1 MKPVIGITPS
11 LQDESVMLHRDLT
24 HSVFRAG
31 GIPLILPYPRYQSP
45 GHLQLQYEVEGL
57 VERIDGLLL
66 SGGGDIDPTL
76 FGEEPIPG
84 LGQITPD
91 RDRLEIELIQL
102 FMEKDRPLLAICRG
116 CQILNVAAGG
126 TMYQDLYK
134 QRRGLLQHF
143 QHAPRH
149 HASHYV
155 TIQANTLLHQ
165 ITGLDVYKVN
175 SFHHQAVK
183 DPAAD
188 FVVSATSRDGV
199 IEAIESRHHRF
210 VLGVQWHPENMTE
223 TDEQAQ
229 KLFEKFVEA
238 CR

>member
-24 HSVFRAG
+24 HAVFKAG
-31 GIPLILPYPRYQSP
+31 GIPVILPYPRFHAHGP
-45 GHLQLQYEVEGL
+45 RQYDIEGL
-57 VERIDGLLL
+57 TERVDGLLL

-76 FGEEPIPG
+76 FGEEPLPG

-91 RDRLEIELIQL
+91 RDRMEIELIQH
-102 FMEKDRPLLAICRG
+102 FMEKDLPVFAICRG
-116 CQILNVAAGG
+116 CQILNIAAGG
-126 TMYQDLYK
+126 TMFQDLYR
-134 QRRGLLQHF
+134 QRRRLLQHF

-149 HASHYV
+149 HASHFI
-155 TIQANTLLHQ
+155 TIQTNTLLHT

-183 DPAAD
+183 DPAPD
-188 FVVSATSRDGV
+188 FIASATSRDGV
-199 IEAIESRHHRF
+199 IEAVESRRHRF

-223 TDEQAQ
+223 TDEMAQ
-229 KLFEKFVEA
+229 NLFEKFVEA